1 MANFAVAEKAPAR
14 SIAPL
19 KGALLILLIAAAFV
33 APSFVYPL
41 FLVKILCFVLFASAL
56 NLVLGYAGLL
66 SFGHAAFFGGAA
78 YIAAHSAKVWG
89 FPFELAI
96 LSGVIFSTALGF
108 LFGALATRRHGIY
121 FAMITLALAQMI
133 YFLAVQMPFTGG
145 EDGIQ
150 AVPRGTLLGLVDL
163 DDTTSMYYVVL
174 GFTAFGL
181 FVTWRTVRSPFG
193 HVLAAIRENE
203 QRATSLGLN
212 VERYKLIA
220 FTLSAALSGLAGSLK
235 AIAFQLASLADVTWH
250 MSGEVILMTLLGG
263 MGTLIGPAV
272 GATFV
277 VGLEHYLSTSGL
289 PITFIIGLVFI
300 ACVMVARRGLYGELR
315 ARLASRGAAVSS
327 KD

>member
-1 MANFAVAEKAPAR
+1 MANFAVAAKAPAR
-14 SIAPL
+14 SAASL
-19 KGALLILLIAAAFV
+19 KVALLVLLIAAALV
-33 APSFVYPL
+33 APAFVYPL

-96 LSGVIFSTALGF
+96 LSGVIFSTVLGF
-108 LFGALATRRHGIY
+108 LFGALAIRRHGIY
-121 FAMITLALAQMI
+121 FAMITLALAQMV

-150 AVPRGTLLGLVDL
+150 AVPRGSLLGLVDL
-163 DDTTSMYYVVL
+163 GNTTSMYYVVL

-181 FVTWRTVRSPFG
+181 LVIWRTVRSPFG

-203 QRATSLGLN
+203 QRSTSLGLN

-315 ARLASRGAAVSS
+315 ARLASRYSAPP
-327 KD
+327 KE